1 MNPKKIFL
9 SLLPVVTV
17 TSLPLVSASCDWLY
31 DKPKKPKNPSLPD
44 PKIPKRP
51 EINPADRFDNKL
63 LYEIPKPKDLTA
75 KKDIDGPHKL
85 FHYIM
90 NIHKL
95 KVLDASANET
105 SEFERIDKK
114 IERYNEALKV
124 LEEYEEQAKEASKT
138 WLTGWEQIKEN
149 AKKYGSHLKYDSTF
163 YDDWYANYQFF
174 TESRLKDNDPELA
187 SLKDAQIEE
196 IRKENITALPL
207 WLTLEAHTKVFQ
219 EIKNMR
225 KIFIEII
232 NLYKFMMKNVNNE
245 NKTLLEQLQQM
256 GPDKLKQL
264 KDMIEDRIIQTEL
277 VNIRM
282 ALEDIKHKLYAFP
295 APNLKYNFD
304 EASHYNKMIDFVNEF
319 INPLSYLLGFNT
331 DNNDYFY
338 DNKSPKFKRIKNYFF
353 GRKEY
358 GSSAKGFTIGRL
370 TKYNTESALK
380 ALEQWL
386 NKYKNSFGI
395 KYSSLK

>member
-1 MNPKKIFL
+1 MKKTRKLFL

-17 TSLPLVSASCDWLY
+17 TSLPLISASCDWLY
-31 DKPKKPKNPSLPD
+31 DKPRTPKKPSLPN
-44 PKIPKRP
+44 PTIPKRP

-63 LYEIPKPKDLTA
+63 LYDIPKPRVLKNDL
-75 KKDIDGPHKL
+75 DGPHKL

-95 KVLDASANET
+95 KVLDASGNET
-105 SEFERIDKK
+105 SEFESIDKK

-124 LEEYEEQAKEASKT
+124 LEEYEDHVRKVRNIYDEK
-138 WLTGWEQIKEN
+138 WEE
-149 AKKYGSHLKYDSTF
+149 AKKLPKTGKNLTYGKKF
-163 YDDWYANYQFF
+163 YDKWYLDYQFF
-174 TESRLKDNDPELA
+174 FESRLKDNDPELTN
-187 SLKDAQIEE
+187 LTEDQIKQ
-196 IRKENITALPL
+196 IHKENFDVLPL
-207 WLTLEAHTKVFQ
+207 WLTIENFMNVFE
-219 EIKNMR
+219 EIFNMR
-225 KIFIEII
+225 RIIIELI

-245 NKTLLEQLQQM
+245 NKTLLEQLQAT

-264 KDMIEDRIIQTEL
+264 KLMIQERIIQGEL
-277 VNIRM
+277 VYLKV
-282 ALEDIKHKLYAFP
+282 ALEINGKLYSFSTP
-295 APNLKYNFD
+295 DLKFNYD
-304 EASHYNKMIDFVNEF
+304 KPSHYNKIINWVNEF

-331 DNNDYFY
+331 DNYDYFY
-338 DNKSPKFKRIKNYFF
+338 DNKSSDFKRIAKYFF

-358 GSSAKGFTIGRL
+358 GSSAKGFTIGKL
-370 TKYNTESALK
+370 KKYNTKSALE

>member
-1 MNPKKIFL
+1 MKSKKIFL
-9 SLLPVVTV
+9 SLLPIVTV

-31 DKPKKPKNPSLPD
+31 DKPRTPKKPSLPD
-44 PKIPKRP
+44 PTLPKRP

-63 LYEIPKPKDLTA
+63 LYDIPVPKDLTN

-95 KVLDASANET
+95 KVLDASGNET
-105 SEFERIDKK
+105 SEFESIDKK
-114 IERYNEALKV
+114 IKRYNEALKV

-174 TESRLKDNDPELA
+174 FESRLKHNDPDLA
-187 SLKDAQIEE
+187 GLRQAQIDE

-207 WLTLEAHTKVFQ
+207 WLTLEAYTKVFQ

-225 KIFIEII
+225 KIFIGII

-256 GPDKLKQL
+256 GPDKLEQL
-264 KDMIEDRIIQTEL
+264 EDMIKDRIIQTEL

-282 ALEDIKHKLYAFP
+282 ALEAKNKLYAFS

-304 EASHYNKMIDFVNEF
+304 EASHYNKVINFVNEF
-319 INPLSYLLGFNT
+319 INPLSYLLGFNN
-331 DNNDYFY
+331 DSNDYFY
-338 DNKSPKFKRIKNYFF
+338 DNKSPKFKRIEKYFF

-370 TKYNTESALK
+370 KKYNTETALQ

-386 NKYKNSFGI
+386 NKYKNSFDI

>member
-1 MNPKKIFL
+1 MKSKKIFL
-9 SLLPVVTV
+9 SLLPIVTV

-31 DKPKKPKNPSLPD
+31 DKPKTPKKPSLPD
-44 PKIPKRP
+44 PTLPKRP

-63 LYEIPKPKDLTA
+63 LYDIPVPKVPEHL
-75 KKDIDGPHKL
+75 KGKDIVGPHKL

-95 KVLDASANET
+95 KVLDASGNET
-105 SEFERIDKK
+105 SEFESVDRK

-124 LEEYEEQAKEASKT
+124 LEEYENYVRKVWNIYDEKWEKT
-138 WLTGWEQIKEN
+138 KKL
-149 AKKYGSHLKYDSTF
+149 AKKGKNLKYKKPF
-163 YDDWYANYQFF
+163 YDEWYANYQFF
-174 TESRLKDNDPELA
+174 TESRLKDNDPYLA
-187 SLKDAQIEE
+187 GLSENQIKE
-196 IRKENITALPL
+196 IQKENFDVLPL
-207 WLTLEAHTKVFQ
+207 WLTFENFMNVFT
-219 EIKNMR
+219 EIFNMR
-225 KIFIEII
+225 HIIIELI
-232 NLYKFMMKNVNNE
+232 NLYKFMMKNVNDE
-245 NKTLLEQLQQM
+245 NKTLLEQLQAM
-256 GPDKLKQL
+256 GSDKLEKL
-264 KDMIEDRIIQTEL
+264 KEMIQTGIIQGEL
-277 VNIRM
+277 VNLKV
-282 ALEDIKHKLYAFP
+282 ALEINGKLYSFSTP
-295 APNLKYNFD
+295 DLKFYYD
-304 EASHYNKMIDFVNEF
+304 KPSHYNKIINWVNEF

-338 DNKSPKFKRIKNYFF
+338 DNKSPYFKRIEKYFF

-370 TKYNTESALK
+370 KKYNTESALK

>member
-1 MNPKKIFL
+1 MKSKKIFL

-17 TSLPLVSASCDWLY
+17 TSLPLISASCDWLY
-31 DKPKKPKNPSLPD
+31 DKPKTPKNPSLPD
-44 PKIPKRP
+44 PTLPKRP
-51 EINPADRFDNKL
+51 EVNPAERFDNKL
-63 LYEIPKPKDLTA
+63 LYDIPVPKDLTD

-95 KVLDASANET
+95 KVLDASGNET
-105 SEFERIDKK
+105 SEFESIDKK

-163 YDDWYANYQFF
+163 YNKWYANYQFF

-187 SLKDAQIEE
+187 GLSDGQIEE

-207 WLTLEAHTKVFQ
+207 WLTLEAYTKVFQ

-232 NLYKFMMKNVNNE
+232 NLYKFMMKNVNNAS
-245 NKTLLEQLQQM
+245 KTLLEQLQSM

-264 KDMIEDRIIQTEL
+264 KEIIQTRIIQTEL

-282 ALEDIKHKLYAFP
+282 ALEDVKNRLYAFP
-295 APNLKYNFD
+295 APNLKHNFD
-304 EASHYNKMIDFVNEF
+304 EASHYNKMINWVNEF

-338 DNKSPKFKRIKNYFF
+338 DNKSPDFYRIREYFF

-370 TKYNTESALK
+370 KKYNTETALK

>member
-1 MNPKKIFL
+1 MKSKKIFL
-9 SLLPVVTV
+9 PLLPVIAI

-31 DKPKKPKNPSLPD
+31 DKPKTPKNPSLPD
-44 PKIPKRP
+44 PTLPKRP
-51 EINPADRFDNKL
+51 EINPADRFYNKL
-63 LYEIPKPKDLTA
+63 IYNIPIPKDLKD

-95 KVLDASANET
+95 KVLDASGNET
-105 SEFERIDKK
+105 SEFESIDKK

-163 YDDWYANYQFF
+163 YDKWYANYQFF
-174 TESRLKDNDPELA
+174 TESRLKDNDPDLIG
-187 SLKDAQIEE
+187 LRQAQIDE

-207 WLTLEAHTKVFQ
+207 WLTLESYTNVFK

-225 KIFIEII
+225 RVIIELI
-232 NLYKFMMKNVNNE
+232 NLYKFMMKNVNNAS
-245 NKTLLEQLQQM
+245 KTFLEQLQAM

-264 KDMIEDRIIQTEL
+264 KDMIKYRIIQAEL

-282 ALEDIKHKLYAFP
+282 ALEVKNKLYAFP

-338 DNKSPKFKRIKNYFF
+338 DNKSPDFKRIEKYFF

-370 TKYNTESALK
+370 TKYNNESALK

>member
-1 MNPKKIFL
+1 MKKTRKLFL

-17 TSLPLVSASCDWLY
+17 TSLPLISASCDWLY
-31 DKPKKPKNPSLPD
+31 DKPRTPKKPSLPN
-44 PKIPKRP
+44 PTIPKRP

-63 LYEIPKPKDLTA
+63 LYDIPKPRVLKNDL
-75 KKDIDGPHKL
+75 DGPHKL

-95 KVLDASANET
+95 KVLDASGNET
-105 SEFERIDKK
+105 SEFESIDKK

-124 LEEYEEQAKEASKT
+124 LEEYEDHVRKVRNIYDEK
-138 WLTGWEQIKEN
+138 WEE
-149 AKKYGSHLKYDSTF
+149 AKKLAKTGKNLTYGKKF
-163 YDDWYANYQFF
+163 YDKWYLDYQFF
-174 TESRLKDNDPELA
+174 FESRLKDNDPELTN
-187 SLKDAQIEE
+187 LTEDQIKQ
-196 IRKENITALPL
+196 IHKENFDVLPL
-207 WLTLEAHTKVFQ
+207 WLTIENFMNVFE
-219 EIKNMR
+219 EIFNMR
-225 KIFIEII
+225 RIIIELI

-245 NKTLLEQLQQM
+245 NKTLLEQLQAT

-264 KDMIEDRIIQTEL
+264 KLMIQERIIQGEL
-277 VNIRM
+277 VYLKV
-282 ALEDIKHKLYAFP
+282 ALEINGKLYSFSTP
-295 APNLKYNFD
+295 DLKFNYD
-304 EASHYNKMIDFVNEF
+304 KPSHYNKIINWVNEF

-331 DNNDYFY
+331 DNYDYFY
-338 DNKSPKFKRIKNYFF
+338 DNKSSDFKRIAKYFF

-358 GSSAKGFTIGRL
+358 GSSAKGFTIGKL
-370 TKYNTESALK
+370 KKYNTKSALE

>member
-1 MNPKKIFL
+1 MKSKKIFL

-31 DKPKKPKNPSLPD
+31 DKPRTPKKPSLPD
-44 PKIPKRP
+44 PTLPKRP

-63 LYEIPKPKDLTA
+63 LYELPKPKDLTA

-95 KVLDASANET
+95 KVLDASGNET
-105 SEFERIDKK
+105 SEFESIDKK

-163 YDDWYANYQFF
+163 YDKWYANYQFF
-174 TESRLKDNDPELA
+174 FESRLKDNDPDLA
-187 SLKDAQIEE
+187 GLKQEQIDE

-207 WLTLEAHTKVFQ
+207 WLTLEAYTNVFK

-232 NLYKFMMKNVNNE
+232 NLYKFMMKNVNNAS
-245 NKTLLEQLQQM
+245 KTLLEQLQAM
-256 GPDKLKQL
+256 GADKLKQL
-264 KDMIEDRIIQTEL
+264 KDMIEDRSSQAEL

-282 ALEDIKHKLYAFP
+282 ALEAKNKL
-295 APNLKYNFD
+295 
-304 EASHYNKMIDFVNEF
+304 
-319 INPLSYLLGFNT
+319 
-331 DNNDYFY
+331 
-338 DNKSPKFKRIKNYFF
+338 
-353 GRKEY
+353 
-358 GSSAKGFTIGRL
+358 
-370 TKYNTESALK
+370 
-380 ALEQWL
+380 
-386 NKYKNSFGI
+386 
-395 KYSSLK
+395 

>member
-1 MNPKKIFL
+1 MKSKKIFL

-17 TSLPLVSASCDWLY
+17 TSLPLISASCDWLY
-31 DKPKKPKNPSLPD
+31 DKPKTPKKPSLPD
-44 PKIPKRP
+44 PTLPKRP
-51 EINPADRFDNKL
+51 EVNPADRFDNKL

-95 KVLDASANET
+95 KVLDASGNET
-105 SEFERIDKK
+105 SEFQSIDKK
-114 IERYNEALKV
+114 IKRYNEALKV
-124 LEEYEEQAKEASKT
+124 LEEYENQAKEASKT

-149 AKKYGSHLKYDSTF
+149 AKKYGSHLKYDITF
-163 YDDWYANYQFF
+163 YDEWYANYQFF
-174 TESRLKDNDPELA
+174 TESRLKDGDPELA
-187 SLKDAQIEE
+187 GLDDDEIKE

-207 WLTLEAHTKVFQ
+207 WLTLEAYTKVFQ

-232 NLYKFMMKNVNNE
+232 NLYKFMMKNVNNAS
-245 NKTLLEQLQQM
+245 KTLLEQLQQM
-256 GPDKLKQL
+256 GPDKLNQL
-264 KDMIEDRIIQTEL
+264 KEIIQKRIIKAEL

-282 ALEDIKHKLYAFP
+282 ALEAKNELYAFP

-338 DNKSPKFKRIKNYFF
+338 DNKSPKFHRIREYFF

-370 TKYNTESALK
+370 KKYNNESALQ

>member
-1 MNPKKIFL
+1 
-9 SLLPVVTV
+9 
-17 TSLPLVSASCDWLY
+17 
-31 DKPKKPKNPSLPD
+31 
-44 PKIPKRP
+44 
-51 EINPADRFDNKL
+51 
-63 LYEIPKPKDLTA
+63 
-75 KKDIDGPHKL
+75 
-85 FHYIM
+85 M

-95 KVLDASANET
+95 KVLDASGNET
-105 SEFERIDKK
+105 SEFENIDKK

-124 LEEYEEQAKEASKT
+124 LEEYENQAKEASKT

-174 TESRLKDNDPELA
+174 TESRLKDGDPELT
-187 SLKDAQIEE
+187 SLKDEQIDE

-207 WLTLEAHTKVFQ
+207 WLTLEAYTKVFQ

-225 KIFIEII
+225 KIFIGII

-282 ALEDIKHKLYAFP
+282 ALEAKNKLYAFP

-338 DNKSPKFKRIKNYFF
+338 DNKSPKFKRIREYFF
-353 GRKEY
+353 GHKEY

-370 TKYNTESALK
+370 KKYNTETALK

-395 KYSSLK
+395 QYSSLK

>member
-1 MNPKKIFL
+1 MKSKKLFL

-31 DKPKKPKNPSLPD
+31 DKPRTPKKPSLPD
-44 PKIPKRP
+44 PTIPKRP

-63 LYEIPKPKDLTA
+63 IYEIPIPKDLKD

-95 KVLDASANET
+95 KVLDASGNET
-105 SEFERIDKK
+105 SEFESVNKK

-138 WLTGWEQIKEN
+138 WLSGWEQIKEN
-149 AKKYGSHLKYDSTF
+149 AKKYGSHLKYDSSF
-163 YDDWYANYQFF
+163 YDKWYANYQFF
-174 TESRLKDNDPELA
+174 TESRLKDNDPELT
-187 SLKDAQIEE
+187 SLSDDE
-196 IRKENITALPL
+196 INEVRKENITALPL
-207 WLTLEAHTKVFQ
+207 WLTLEAYTNVFK

-245 NKTLLEQLQQM
+245 NKTLLEQLQAM
-256 GPDKLKQL
+256 GPDKLNQL
-264 KDMIEDRIIQTEL
+264 KEIIQTRIIQTEL
-277 VNIRM
+277 VNLKV
-282 ALEDIKHKLYAFP
+282 ALEINGKLYSFSTP
-295 APNLKYNFD
+295 DLKFYYD
-304 EASHYNKMIDFVNEF
+304 KPSHYNKIINWVNEF

-338 DNKSPKFKRIKNYFF
+338 DNKSPDFYRIREYFF

-370 TKYNTESALK
+370 KKYNTETALK

>member
-1 MNPKKIFL
+1 MKSKKIFL

-17 TSLPLVSASCDWLY
+17 ASLPLVSASCDWLY
-31 DKPKKPKNPSLPD
+31 DKPRTPKKPSLPD
-44 PKIPKRP
+44 PTLPKRP
-51 EINPADRFDNKL
+51 EVNPADRFDNKL
-63 LYEIPKPKDLTA
+63 LYDIPKPKDLTA

-95 KVLDASANET
+95 KVLDASGNET
-105 SEFERIDKK
+105 SEFESIDKK
-114 IERYNEALKV
+114 IKRYNEALKV

-163 YDDWYANYQFF
+163 YDKWYANYQFF
-174 TESRLKDNDPELA
+174 TESRLKDGDPYLLGLEQE
-187 SLKDAQIEE
+187 QIDE

-207 WLTLEAHTKVFQ
+207 WLTLEAYTKVFQ

-225 KIFIEII
+225 RIIIELI
-232 NLYKFMMKNVNNE
+232 NLYKFMMKNVNNAS
-245 NKTLLEQLQQM
+245 KTLLEQLQAM
-256 GPDKLKQL
+256 GSDKLNQL
-264 KDMIEDRIIQTEL
+264 KDMIKDRIIQTEL

-282 ALEDIKHKLYAFP
+282 ALEVKNKLYAFP

-338 DNKSPKFKRIKNYFF
+338 DNKSPDFYHIKKYFF

-358 GSSAKGFTIGRL
+358 GSNAKGFTIGRL
-370 TKYNTESALK
+370 KKYNNESALQ

>member
-1 MNPKKIFL
+1 MKSKKIFL
-9 SLLPVVTV
+9 SLLPIVTV

-31 DKPKKPKNPSLPD
+31 DKPKTPKKPSLPD
-44 PKIPKRP
+44 PTLPKRP

-63 LYEIPKPKDLTA
+63 LYEIPKPKDLKD

-95 KVLDASANET
+95 KVLDASGNET
-105 SEFERIDKK
+105 SQFESVDRK

-138 WLTGWEQIKEN
+138 WLTRWEQIKEN

-174 TESRLKDNDPELA
+174 FESRLKDNDPDLA
-187 SLKDAQIEE
+187 GLTEEQKEE
-196 IRKENITALPL
+196 IQKENITALPL
-207 WLTLEAHTKVFQ
+207 WLTVENFMNVFT
-219 EIKNMR
+219 EIFNMR
-225 KIFIEII
+225 RIIIELI
-232 NLYKFMMKNVNNE
+232 NLYKFMMKNVNNAS
-245 NKTLLEQLQQM
+245 KTLLEQLQAM
-256 GPDKLKQL
+256 GPDKLKKL
-264 KDMIEDRIIQTEL
+264 KEMIQTRIIQGEL
-277 VNIRM
+277 VNLKV
-282 ALEDIKHKLYAFP
+282 ALEINGKLYSFST
-295 APNLKYNFD
+295 PNLKYNFD
-304 EASHYNKMIDFVNEF
+304 EASHYNKMINFVNEF

-338 DNKSPKFKRIKNYFF
+338 DNKSPKFKRIEKYFF

-370 TKYNTESALK
+370 TKYNTETALK

>member
-1 MNPKKIFL
+1 MKSKKLFL
-9 SLLPVVTV
+9 SLLPVAAV

-31 DKPKKPKNPSLPD
+31 DKPKTPKKPSLPD
-44 PKIPKRP
+44 PTLPKQP
-51 EINPADRFDNKL
+51 EVNPAERFDNKL
-63 LYEIPKPKDLTA
+63 LYEIPKPRVLKNDL
-75 KKDIDGPHKL
+75 DGPHKL

-95 KVLDASANET
+95 KVLDATGNET
-105 SEFERIDKK
+105 SEFESINKK

-124 LEEYEEQAKEASKT
+124 LEEYENQAKKASKT

-163 YDDWYANYQFF
+163 YDKWYANYQFF
-174 TESRLKDNDPELA
+174 FESRLKHNDPELT
-187 SLKDAQIEE
+187 SLSDGEIEE

-207 WLTLEAHTKVFQ
+207 WLTLEAYTKVFQ

-232 NLYKFMMKNVNNE
+232 NLYKFMMKNVNNAS
-245 NKTLLEQLQQM
+245 KTLLEQLQSI
-256 GPDKLKQL
+256 GSDKLKQL
-264 KDMIEDRIIQTEL
+264 KEIIQTRIIKTEL

-282 ALEDIKHKLYAFP
+282 ALEVKNKLYAFP

-338 DNKSPKFKRIKNYFF
+338 DNKSPDFYRIREYFF

-370 TKYNTESALK
+370 KQYNTETALK

>member
-1 MNPKKIFL
+1 MKSKKIFL
-9 SLLPVVTV
+9 PLLPVIAI

-31 DKPKKPKNPSLPD
+31 DKPKTPKNPSLPD
-44 PKIPKRP
+44 PTLPKRP
-51 EINPADRFDNKL
+51 EINPADRFYNKL
-63 LYEIPKPKDLTA
+63 IYNIPIPKDLKD

-95 KVLDASANET
+95 KVLDASGNET
-105 SEFERIDKK
+105 SEFESIDKK

-163 YDDWYANYQFF
+163 YDKWYANYQFF
-174 TESRLKDNDPELA
+174 TESRLKDNDPDLIG
-187 SLKDAQIEE
+187 LRQAQIDE

-207 WLTLEAHTKVFQ
+207 WLTLEAYTNVFK

-225 KIFIEII
+225 RVIIELI

-245 NKTLLEQLQQM
+245 NKTLIEQLQAM

-264 KDMIEDRIIQTEL
+264 KDMIKYRIIQTEL

-282 ALEDIKHKLYAFP
+282 ALEVKNKLYAFP

-338 DNKSPKFKRIKNYFF
+338 DNKSPDFKRIEKYFF

-370 TKYNTESALK
+370 TKYNNESALK

>member
-1 MNPKKIFL
+1 MKSKKIFL
-9 SLLPVVTV
+9 SLLPVVAV

-31 DKPKKPKNPSLPD
+31 DKPRTPKNPSLPD
-44 PKIPKRP
+44 PTLPKRP

-63 LYEIPKPKDLTA
+63 LYQLPKPKDLTD

-95 KVLDASANET
+95 KVLDASGNET
-105 SEFERIDKK
+105 SEFESINKK

-124 LEEYEEQAKEASKT
+124 LEEYENQAKEASKT

-163 YDDWYANYQFF
+163 YDKWYANYQFF
-174 TESRLKDNDPELA
+174 TESRLKHNDPDLVGLTEEE
-187 SLKDAQIEE
+187 KEE
-196 IRKENITALPL
+196 IQKENITALPL
-207 WLTLEAHTKVFQ
+207 WLTLEAYTNVFK

-225 KIFIEII
+225 RIIIELI

-245 NKTLLEQLQQM
+245 NKTLLEQLQAM
-256 GPDKLKQL
+256 GPDKLKKL
-264 KDMIEDRIIQTEL
+264 KEMIQIRIIKAEL
-277 VNIRM
+277 VNIKM
-282 ALEDIKHKLYAFP
+282 ALEVKNKLYAFP

-338 DNKSPKFKRIKNYFF
+338 DNKSPDFHRIRKYFF

-370 TKYNTESALK
+370 KKYNNESALQ

>member
-1 MNPKKIFL
+1 MKSKKIFL

-31 DKPKKPKNPSLPD
+31 DKPRTPKKPSLPD
-44 PKIPKRP
+44 PTLPKRP
-51 EINPADRFDNKL
+51 EVNPADRFDNKL
-63 LYEIPKPKDLTA
+63 LYDIPVPKDLTD

-95 KVLDASANET
+95 KVLDASGNET
-105 SEFERIDKK
+105 SDFESIDKK

-124 LEEYEEQAKEASKT
+124 LEEYENQVKEASKT

-163 YDDWYANYQFF
+163 YDKWYANYQFF
-174 TESRLKDNDPELA
+174 FESRLDHNDPDLA
-187 SLKDAQIEE
+187 GLKQEQIDE

-207 WLTLEAHTKVFQ
+207 WLTLEAYTNVFK

-225 KIFIEII
+225 RIIIKLI

-245 NKTLLEQLQQM
+245 NKTLLEQLQAM
-256 GPDKLKQL
+256 GADKLKQL

-282 ALEDIKHKLYAFP
+282 ALEVKNKLYAFP

-338 DNKSPKFKRIKNYFF
+338 DNKSPDFYRIREYFF

-358 GSSAKGFTIGRL
+358 GSSAKGFTIGIL
-370 TKYNTESALK
+370 KKYNNESALQ

>member
-1 MNPKKIFL
+1 MKSKKIFL

-31 DKPKKPKNPSLPD
+31 DKPRTPKKPSLPD
-44 PKIPKRP
+44 PTLPKRP
-51 EINPADRFDNKL
+51 EVNPADRFDNKL
-63 LYEIPKPKDLTA
+63 LYDIPVPKVPEHL
-75 KKDIDGPHKL
+75 KGKDIVGPHKL

-95 KVLDASANET
+95 KVLDASGNET
-105 SEFERIDKK
+105 SEFESIDRK

-124 LEEYEEQAKEASKT
+124 LEEYEDYVRKVRHIFDEK
-138 WLTGWEQIKEN
+138 WENIKEL
-149 AKKYGSHLKYDSTF
+149 AKKQKNLKYEKPF
-163 YDDWYANYQFF
+163 YDKWYANYQFF
-174 TESRLKDNDPELA
+174 TESRLKHNDPELA
-187 SLKDAQIEE
+187 GLTEEQIKE
-196 IRKENITALPL
+196 IQKENITALPL
-207 WLTLEAHTKVFQ
+207 WLTVENFMNVFT
-219 EIKNMR
+219 EIFNMR
-225 KIFIEII
+225 RIIIELI

-245 NKTLLEQLQQM
+245 NKTLLEQLQAM

-264 KDMIEDRIIQTEL
+264 KLMIQERIIQGEL
-277 VNIRM
+277 INLKV
-282 ALEDIKHKLYAFP
+282 ALEINGKLYSFSTP
-295 APNLKYNFD
+295 DLKFNYD
-304 EASHYNKMIDFVNEF
+304 KPSHYNKIINWVNEF

-338 DNKSPKFKRIKNYFF
+338 DNKSPYFKRIEKYFF

-370 TKYNTESALK
+370 KKYNNESALQ

-386 NKYKNSFGI
+386 SKYKNSFGI

>member
-1 MNPKKIFL
+1 MKPKKIFL
-9 SLLPVVTV
+9 ALLPVVTV

-31 DKPKKPKNPSLPD
+31 DKPRTPKKPSLPD

-63 LYEIPKPKDLTA
+63 LYEIPVPKDLKD

-95 KVLDASANET
+95 KILDASGNET
-105 SEFERIDKK
+105 SEFESINKK

-124 LEEYEEQAKEASKT
+124 LEEYENQAKEASKT
-138 WLTGWEQIKEN
+138 WITGWEQIKEN

-163 YDDWYANYQFF
+163 YDKWYANYQFF

-187 SLKDAQIEE
+187 GLSEGQIEE
-196 IRKENITALPL
+196 IKKENITALPL
-207 WLTLEAHTKVFQ
+207 WLTLEAYTNVFK

-245 NKTLLEQLQQM
+245 NKTLLEQLRAM
-256 GPDKLKQL
+256 GLHKLNQL
-264 KDMIEDRIIQTEL
+264 KEIIQTRIIQTEL
-277 VNIRM
+277 INIRM
-282 ALEDIKHKLYAFP
+282 ALEVKNKLYAFP

-338 DNKSPKFKRIKNYFF
+338 DNKSPDFHRIKKYFF

-370 TKYNTESALK
+370 KKYNTETALK

-386 NKYKNSFGI
+386 NKYKNSFDL

>member
-1 MNPKKIFL
+1 MKSKKIFL

-31 DKPKKPKNPSLPD
+31 DKPRKPKNPSLPD
-44 PKIPKRP
+44 PTLPKRP
-51 EINPADRFDNKL
+51 EVNPADRFDNKL

-95 KVLDASANET
+95 KVLDASGNET
-105 SEFERIDKK
+105 SEFESIHKK

-124 LEEYEEQAKEASKT
+124 LEEYESQAKEASKT

-174 TESRLKDNDPELA
+174 TESRLKHNDPELA
-187 SLKDAQIEE
+187 GLRQAEIDE

-207 WLTLEAHTKVFQ
+207 WLTLEAYTKVFQ

-232 NLYKFMMKNVNNE
+232 NLYKFMMKNVNND
-245 NKTLLEQLQQM
+245 NQTLLEQLQSM
-256 GPDKLKQL
+256 GPDKLNQL
-264 KDMIEDRIIQTEL
+264 KDMIEDRIIKAEL

-282 ALEDIKHKLYAFP
+282 ALEVKNKLYAFP

-304 EASHYNKMIDFVNEF
+304 EASHYNKMINFVNEF

-338 DNKSPKFKRIKNYFF
+338 DNKSPKFKRIENYFF

-370 TKYNTESALK
+370 KKYNTETALK

>member
-1 MNPKKIFL
+1 MKSKKIFL
-9 SLLPVVTV
+9 SLLPVVTA

-31 DKPKKPKNPSLPD
+31 DKPRKPKNPSLSD

-63 LYEIPKPKDLTA
+63 LYEIPKPKDLTD

-95 KVLDASANET
+95 KVLDASGNET
-105 SEFERIDKK
+105 SEFESIDKK

-124 LEEYEEQAKEASKT
+124 LEEYENQAKEASKT

-163 YDDWYANYQFF
+163 YDKWYANYQFF
-174 TESRLKDNDPELA
+174 TESRIKDNDPELA
-187 SLKDAQIEE
+187 GLKQAEIDE

-207 WLTLEAHTKVFQ
+207 WLTLEAYTKVFQ

-225 KIFIEII
+225 RIIIELI

-245 NKTLLEQLQQM
+245 NKTLLEQLQAM
-256 GPDKLKQL
+256 GPDKLNQL
-264 KDMIEDRIIQTEL
+264 KDMIEDRIIKAEL

-282 ALEDIKHKLYAFP
+282 ALEAKNKLYAFP

-338 DNKSPKFKRIKNYFF
+338 DNKSPDFYRIREYFF

-370 TKYNTESALK
+370 KKYNNESALQ

-386 NKYKNSFGI
+386 NKYKDSFGI

>member
-1 MNPKKIFL
+1 MKSKKIFL
-9 SLLPVVTV
+9 SLLPIVTV

-31 DKPKKPKNPSLPD
+31 DKPRTPKKPSLPD
-44 PKIPKRP
+44 STLPKRP

-95 KVLDASANET
+95 KVLDASGNET
-105 SEFERIDKK
+105 SEFESIDKK

-124 LEEYEEQAKEASKT
+124 LEEYENQAKEASKT

-163 YDDWYANYQFF
+163 YDKWYANYQFF
-174 TESRLKDNDPELA
+174 TESRLKDNDLELA

-207 WLTLEAHTKVFQ
+207 WLTLEAYTKVFQ

-232 NLYKFMMKNVNNE
+232 NLYKFMMKNVNNAS
-245 NKTLLEQLQQM
+245 KTLLEQLQSM

-282 ALEDIKHKLYAFP
+282 ALEDVKNRLYAFP

-331 DNNDYFY
+331 DSYDYFY
-338 DNKSPKFKRIKNYFF
+338 DNKSPDFYRIKKYFF

-370 TKYNTESALK
+370 KQYNTETALK
-380 ALEQWL
+380 ALKQWL

>member
-1 MNPKKIFL
+1 MKPKKIFL
-9 SLLPVVTV
+9 ALLPVVTV

-31 DKPKKPKNPSLPD
+31 DNPKTPKKPSLPD
-44 PKIPKRP
+44 PTLPKRP
-51 EINPADRFDNKL
+51 EVNPADKFDNKL
-63 LYEIPKPKDLTA
+63 LYDIPVPKDLKD

-95 KVLDASANET
+95 KVLDASGNET
-105 SEFERIDKK
+105 SEFESIDRK

-124 LEEYEEQAKEASKT
+124 LEEYEEQAKEVSKT
-138 WLTGWEQIKEN
+138 WLTRWEQIKEN

-163 YDDWYANYQFF
+163 YDKWYANYQFF
-174 TESRLKDNDPELA
+174 TESRLKDNDPELT
-187 SLKDAQIEE
+187 SLSDDEIDE

-207 WLTLEAHTKVFQ
+207 WLTLEAYTNVFK

-225 KIFIEII
+225 RIIIELI

-264 KDMIEDRIIQTEL
+264 KEIIQTRIIKTEL
-277 VNIRM
+277 VNVRM
-282 ALEDIKHKLYAFP
+282 ALEVKNKLYAFP

-304 EASHYNKMIDFVNEF
+304 EAAHYNKMINFVNEF
-319 INPLSYLLGFNT
+319 INPLSYLLGFNN
-331 DNNDYFY
+331 DSNDYFY
-338 DNKSPKFKRIKNYFF
+338 DNKSPDFYRIEKYFF

-358 GSSAKGFTIGRL
+358 GSTAKGFTIGRL
-370 TKYNTESALK
+370 KKYNTESALK

-395 KYSSLK
+395 KYSFLK

>member
-1 MNPKKIFL
+1 MKSKKIFL

-31 DKPKKPKNPSLPD
+31 DKPRTPKKPSLPD
-44 PKIPKRP
+44 PTLPKRP
-51 EINPADRFDNKL
+51 EINPADKFDNKL
-63 LYEIPKPKDLTA
+63 LYEIPKPRALKN
-75 KKDIDGPHKL
+75 DIDGPHKL

-95 KVLDASANET
+95 KILDASGNET
-105 SEFERIDKK
+105 SEFESIDKK

-124 LEEYEEQAKEASKT
+124 LEEYEDHVRKVRHIFDEK
-138 WLTGWEQIKEN
+138 WENIKEL
-149 AKKYGSHLKYDSTF
+149 AKKQKNLKYEKPF
-163 YDDWYANYQFF
+163 YDEWYANYQFF
-174 TESRLKDNDPELA
+174 TESRLKDNDPDLA
-187 SLKDAQIEE
+187 GLSENQIKE
-196 IRKENITALPL
+196 IQKENFDVLPL
-207 WLTLEAHTKVFQ
+207 WITIENFMNVFT
-219 EIKNMR
+219 EIFNMR
-225 KIFIEII
+225 RIIIELI
-232 NLYKFMMKNVNNE
+232 NLYKFMMKNVNNTS
-245 NKTLLEQLQQM
+245 KTFLEQLQAM
-256 GPDKLKQL
+256 GSDKLKQL
-264 KDMIEDRIIQTEL
+264 KLMIQERIIQGEL
-277 VNIRM
+277 VNLKV
-282 ALEDIKHKLYAFP
+282 ALEINGKLYSFSTP
-295 APNLKYNFD
+295 DLKFNYD
-304 EASHYNKMIDFVNEF
+304 KPSHYNKIINWVNEF

-338 DNKSPKFKRIKNYFF
+338 DNKSPDFKRIEKYFF

-370 TKYNTESALK
+370 KKYNTKTALK

>member
-1 MNPKKIFL
+1 MKSKKIFL
-9 SLLPVVTV
+9 SLLPVVTA

-31 DKPKKPKNPSLPD
+31 DKPRTPKKPSLPD
-44 PKIPKRP
+44 PTLPKRP
-51 EINPADRFDNKL
+51 EVNPADRFDNKL

-95 KVLDASANET
+95 KVLDASGNET
-105 SEFERIDKK
+105 SEFESINKK

-163 YDDWYANYQFF
+163 YDEWYANYQFF
-174 TESRLKDNDPELA
+174 FESRLKDGDPDLTGLSEGE
-187 SLKDAQIEE
+187 IEE
-196 IRKENITALPL
+196 IKKENITALPL
-207 WLTLEAHTKVFQ
+207 WLTLEAYTKVFQ

-232 NLYKFMMKNVNNE
+232 NLYKFMMKNVNNAS
-245 NKTLLEQLQQM
+245 KTLLEQLQAM

-264 KDMIEDRIIQTEL
+264 KEIIQTRIIETEL

-282 ALEDIKHKLYAFP
+282 ALEVKNKLYAFP

-331 DNNDYFY
+331 DNYDYFY
-338 DNKSPKFKRIKNYFF
+338 DNTATKFKWIKNYFF

-370 TKYNTESALK
+370 KKYNTDTALK

>member
-1 MNPKKIFL
+1 MKSKKIFVV
-9 SLLPVVTV
+9 LLPAVT
-17 TSLPLVSASCDWLY
+17 TISLPLISASCDWLY
-31 DKPKKPKNPSLPD
+31 DKPKTPKKPSLPD
-44 PKIPKRP
+44 PTLPKRP

-63 LYEIPKPKDLTA
+63 LYDIPVPKVPEHLKD
-75 KKDIDGPHKL
+75 KDIVGPHKL

-95 KVLDASANET
+95 KVLDASGNET
-105 SEFERIDKK
+105 SQFESIARK

-124 LEEYEEQAKEASKT
+124 LEEYEDYVRKVRNIFDEK
-138 WLTGWEQIKEN
+138 WENIKEL
-149 AKKYGSHLKYDSTF
+149 AKKQKNLKYSKAF
-163 YDDWYANYQFF
+163 YDEWYANYQFF
-174 TESRLKDNDPELA
+174 TESRLDHNDPDLVG
-187 SLKDAQIEE
+187 LKKAEIDE

-207 WLTLEAHTKVFQ
+207 WLTVENFMNVFE
-219 EIKNMR
+219 EIFNMR
-225 KIFIEII
+225 RIIIELI

-245 NKTLLEQLQQM
+245 NKTLLEQLQAM
-256 GPDKLKQL
+256 GSDRLNQL
-264 KDMIEDRIIQTEL
+264 KDMIEDRIIKGEL
-277 VNIRM
+277 VNIKV
-282 ALEDIKHKLYAFP
+282 ALEINSKLYSFSTP
-295 APNLKYNFD
+295 DLKFYYD
-304 EASHYNKMIDFVNEF
+304 KPSHYNKIINWVNEF

-331 DNNDYFY
+331 DSYDYFY
-338 DNKSPKFKRIKNYFF
+338 NNKGRKFKWIEKYFF

-370 TKYNTESALK
+370 KQYNTETALK

>member
-1 MNPKKIFL
+1 MKSKKIFL
-9 SLLPVVTV
+9 SLLPIVTI

-31 DKPKKPKNPSLPD
+31 DKPRTPKKPSIPD
-44 PKIPKRP
+44 PTLPKRP

-63 LYEIPKPKDLTA
+63 LYDIPVPKDLKD

-95 KVLDASANET
+95 KVLDASGNET
-105 SEFERIDKK
+105 SEFESIDKK
-114 IERYNEALKV
+114 IKRYNEALKV

-174 TESRLKDNDPELA
+174 FESRLDHNDPDLA
-187 SLKDAQIEE
+187 GLTDGQIEE

-207 WLTLEAHTKVFQ
+207 WLTLEAYTKVFQ

-225 KIFIEII
+225 RIIIELI
-232 NLYKFMMKNVNNE
+232 NLYKFMMKNVNNAS
-245 NKTLLEQLQQM
+245 KTFLEQLQSM
-256 GPDKLKQL
+256 GSDKLKQL
-264 KDMIEDRIIQTEL
+264 KEIIQTRIIQTEL

-282 ALEDIKHKLYAFP
+282 ALEVKNKLYAFP

-338 DNKSPKFKRIKNYFF
+338 DNKSPYFKRIEKYFF

-370 TKYNTESALK
+370 KKYNNESALQS
-380 ALEQWL
+380 LEQWL

>member
-1 MNPKKIFL
+1 MKSKKIFL
-9 SLLPVVTV
+9 SLLPIVTV

-31 DKPKKPKNPSLPD
+31 DKPKTPKKPSLPD
-44 PKIPKRP
+44 PTLPKRP

-63 LYEIPKPKDLTA
+63 LYEIPKPKDLKD

-95 KVLDASANET
+95 KVLDASGNET
-105 SEFERIDKK
+105 SQFESVDRK

-138 WLTGWEQIKEN
+138 WLTRWEQIKEN

-174 TESRLKDNDPELA
+174 FESRLKDNDPDLA
-187 SLKDAQIEE
+187 GLTEEEKEE
-196 IRKENITALPL
+196 IQKENITALPL
-207 WLTLEAHTKVFQ
+207 WLTVENFMNVFT
-219 EIKNMR
+219 EIFNMR
-225 KIFIEII
+225 RIIIELI
-232 NLYKFMMKNVNNE
+232 NLYKFMMKNVNNAS
-245 NKTLLEQLQQM
+245 KTLLEQLQAM
-256 GPDKLKQL
+256 GPDKLKKL
-264 KDMIEDRIIQTEL
+264 KEMIQTRIIQGEL
-277 VNIRM
+277 VNLKV
-282 ALEDIKHKLYAFP
+282 ALEINGKLYSFST
-295 APNLKYNFD
+295 PNLKYNFD
-304 EASHYNKMIDFVNEF
+304 EASHYNKMINFVNEF

-338 DNKSPKFKRIKNYFF
+338 DNKSPKFKRIEKYFF

-370 TKYNTESALK
+370 TKYNTETALK

>member
-1 MNPKKIFL
+1 MKAKKIFL
-9 SLLPVVTV
+9 SLLPVVIV

-31 DKPKKPKNPSLPD
+31 DKPRTPKKPSLPD
-44 PKIPKRP
+44 PTIPKRP
-51 EINPADRFDNKL
+51 EVNPADRFDNKL
-63 LYEIPKPKDLTA
+63 IYNIPIPKDLKD

-95 KVLDASANET
+95 KVLDVSGNET
-105 SEFERIDKK
+105 SEFESINKK

-138 WLTGWEQIKEN
+138 WLSGWEQIKEN

-163 YDDWYANYQFF
+163 YDKWYANYQFF
-174 TESRLKDNDPELA
+174 TESRLKNNDPELT
-187 SLKDAQIEE
+187 SLSEGQIEE
-196 IRKENITALPL
+196 IRKENINALPL
-207 WLTLEAHTKVFQ
+207 WLTLEAYTNVFK

-225 KIFIEII
+225 RIIIELI

-245 NKTLLEQLQQM
+245 SKTLLEQLQAM

-264 KDMIEDRIIQTEL
+264 KEIIQTRIIQTEL
-277 VNIRM
+277 VNIKI
-282 ALEDIKHKLYAFP
+282 ALEDVKNRLHAFP

-304 EASHYNKMIDFVNEF
+304 EAAHYNKMINFVNEF

-338 DNKSPKFKRIKNYFF
+338 DNKSPDFYRIREYFF

-370 TKYNTESALK
+370 KKYNTETALK

>member
-1 MNPKKIFL
+1 MKSKKIFL
-9 SLLPVVTV
+9 LLLPVVTV
-17 TSLPLVSASCDWLY
+17 TSLPLISASCDWLY
-31 DKPKKPKNPSLPD
+31 DKPRTPKNPSLPD
-44 PKIPKRP
+44 PTLPKRP
-51 EINPADRFDNKL
+51 EVNPADRFDNKL

-95 KVLDASANET
+95 KVLDASGNET
-105 SEFERIDKK
+105 SEFESINKK

-174 TESRLKDNDPELA
+174 FESRLKHNDPDLA
-187 SLKDAQIEE
+187 GLNENEIKE

-207 WLTLEAHTKVFQ
+207 WLTLEAYTKVFQ
-219 EIKNMR
+219 EIKNMK

-232 NLYKFMMKNVNNE
+232 NLYKFMMKNVNND
-245 NKTLLEQLQQM
+245 NKTLLEQLEAM
-256 GPDKLKQL
+256 DPDKLNQL
-264 KDMIEDRIIQTEL
+264 KEIIQTRIIKAEL

-282 ALEDIKHKLYAFP
+282 ALEVKNKLYAFP

-370 TKYNTESALK
+370 KKYNNESALQ